1 MPPLHIHPHTSSNGS
16 VLYGRRFR
24 SEHRRNF
31 QIFPGR
37 RPINSRSREIFPIA
51 NRQSAHLAD
60 LLREDSSLDEG
71 WNSSDSSVRFKF
83 YREWD
88 KPRYI
93 LDFSCLEFFNLI
105 EYKKKEKNNKT
116 RNKMAGKKWK
126 MKKINIII

>member
-24 SEHRRNF
+24 SERRRNF

-93 LDFSCLEFFNLI
+93 LGFSCLEFFNFM
-105 EYKKKEKNNKT
+105 EYKKKKRKIRNKEKKWNSRKKMKNEKN
-116 RNKMAGKKWK
+116 
-126 MKKINIII
+126 

>member
-105 EYKKKEKNNKT
+105 EYKKKRKITRQEIKWEEKNE
-116 RNKMAGKKWK
+116 KWK
-126 MKKINIII
+126 KLI

>member
-105 EYKKKEKNNKT
+105 EYKKKRKITRQEIKWQEKNE
-116 RNKMAGKKWK
+116 KWK
-126 MKKINIII
+126 KLI

>member
-93 LDFSCLEFFNLI
+93 LDFSCLKFFNLI
-105 EYKKKEKNNKT
+105 EYKKKRKITRQEIKWEEKNE
-116 RNKMAGKKWK
+116 KWK
-126 MKKINIII
+126 KLI